1 MKKTRIALV
10 ALILFATFVGTA
22 FAADNTLY
30 LFTPTTGATM
40 TTKLDHPW
48 VNRGDLWKVLMFRSL
63 FLPDPTLTT
72 VSPDLA
78 SSYQIS
84 SDGLTYTIT
93 MKKGASWHDGTPVTA
108 DDVVFSIQT
117 ALKAA
122 QVNAIYTGVFS
133 HIVGASDFIAGKASS
148 LSGLTAKGDVITMKL
163 DAKVG
168 NAISVLGQ
176 FAIMPKH
183 LLKDVNPLEFQN
195 ASFWAHPI
203 GNGMYKL
210 QEFNPG
216 NYAVFVPYEKYDGPK
231 PKIERIVL
239 TAMADPIVAAQSGKL
254 DLYNTNATDQISEF
268 NKMKGFTAYPVDITF
283 YRYFVQNIK
292 DANGVPNK
300 TMSDIR
306 VRKAIM
312 YAMDTKAIAEG
323 LYPGLAKLI
332 YTGVPTSHSAYDKSS
347 EVYSYDPEKA
357 KQLLKEANF
366 DFSKPLKLRFYYADQ
381 TSINFMTAIAQY
393 LAQVGIKTDV
403 QKFQGDA
410 TTELYKVKDYDIA
423 LKGLSAFGFEEWYGE
438 YASDNVN
445 FVNILGKDG
454 YFDAKV
460 NELRETTDP
469 VKRNQILV
477 DLQKLEQKYLYKL
490 PLFILQNIYY
500 VNTAKVK
507 TPGIF
512 GNPWYNW
519 DYKFQDWEIK

>member
-1 MKKTRIALV
+1 MKKSRIALAAMILLAV
-10 ALILFATFVGTA
+10 AGTV
-22 FAADNTLY
+22 FAADNALY
-30 LFTPTTGATM
+30 LFQPTTGTTI
-40 TTKLDHPW
+40 TTKLDQPW

-78 SSYQIS
+78 SGYQIS
-84 SDGLTYTIT
+84 PDGLTYTFV
-93 MKKGASWHDGTPVTA
+93 MKKGPTWHDGVPVTA

-133 HIVGASDFIAGKASS
+133 HIVGASDYVAGKNSS
-148 LSGLTAKGDVITMKL
+148 LPGLSANGDVVTMKL
-163 DAKVG
+163 DTKVG
-168 NAISVLGQ
+168 NAINVLGQ

-195 ASFWAHPI
+195 ASFWTHPI

-216 NYAVFVPYEKYDGPK
+216 NYAVFVPYDKYDGPK
-231 PKIERIVL
+231 PKIPRIIL
-239 TAMADPIVAAQSGKL
+239 TAMTDPITAAQSGKL
-254 DLYNTNATDQISEF
+254 DLYNTNATDQISEL
-268 NKMKGFTAYPVDITF
+268 NKIKGFTSYPVDITF
-283 YRYFVQNIK
+283 YRYFVINIK

-300 TMSDIR
+300 AMADVR
-306 VRKAIM
+306 VRKALM
-312 YAMDTKAIAEG
+312 YAIDFKALGDG
-323 LYPGLAKLI
+323 LYPGLVRQI
-332 YTGVPTSHSAYDKSS
+332 YTGVPTTFSAYDKGA
-347 EVYSYDPEKA
+347 EQYSYNPEKA
-357 KQLLKEANF
+357 KQLLKDANF
-366 DFSKPLKLRFYYADQ
+366 DFSKTLRLRFYYGDQ
-381 TSINFMTAIAQY
+381 TSINFMAAVAQY

-410 TTELYKVKDYDIA
+410 TTELYKVRDYDIA

-438 YASDNVN
+438 YATDNSN

-460 NELRETTDP
+460 NELRATTDP
-469 VKRNQILV
+469 AKRAQILL
-477 DLQKLEQKYLYKL
+477 DLQQLEQKYLYKL
-490 PLFILQNIYY
+490 PIYTMQNIFF

-507 TPGIF
+507 TAGVF
-512 GNPWYNW
+512 GNPWFNW
-519 DYKFQDWEIK
+519 DYKFADWELK

>member
-1 MKKTRIALV
+1 MKKTRIAL
-10 ALILFATFVGTA
+10 AAMILLAISGTA
-22 FAADNTLY
+22 FAADDALY
-30 LFTPTTGATM
+30 LFNPTTGATM
-40 TTKLDHPW
+40 TTKLDNPW
-48 VNRGDLWKVLMFRSL
+48 VNRGDLWKVLVFRSL

-72 VSPDLA
+72 VAPDLA
-78 SSYQIS
+78 SAYQIS
-84 SDGLTYTIT
+84 PDGLTYTVT
-93 MKKGASWHDGTPVTA
+93 MKKGPTWHDGTPVTA

-133 HIVGASDFIAGKASS
+133 HIVGADDFVKGGASS
-148 LSGLTAKGDVITMKL
+148 LSGLSAKGDVITMKL
-163 DAKVG
+163 DTKVG
-168 NAISVLGQ
+168 NAINVLGQ

-195 ASFWAHPI
+195 AQFWTNPI
-203 GNGMYKL
+203 GNGMYRL

-231 PKIERIVL
+231 PKIPRIIL
-239 TAMADPIVAAQSGKL
+239 TAMANPVVAAQSGKL

-268 NKMKGFTAYPVDITF
+268 GKIKGFTKYPVDITF
-283 YRYFVQNIK
+283 YRYFVINIK

-300 TMSDIR
+300 ALADVN
-306 VRKAIM
+306 VRKAIL
-312 YAMDTKAIAEG
+312 YAIDIKALAEG

-332 YTGVPTSHSAYDKSS
+332 STGVPASLSAYDKSS
-347 EVYSYDPEKA
+347 EIYKYNPEKA
-357 KQLLKEANF
+357 KQLLKDARF

-381 TSINFMTAIAQY
+381 TSINFMTAVAQY

-410 TTELYKVKDYDIA
+410 TTELYKVREYDLA

-438 YASDNVN
+438 YATDNVN
-445 FVNILGKDG
+445 FVNIMGKDG
-454 YFDAKV
+454 YFDDKV
-460 NELRETTDP
+460 NELRQTTDP
-469 VKRNQILV
+469 AARRQILI

-490 PLFILQNIYY
+490 PLFTMQNIFF

-507 TPGIF
+507 TAGVF
-512 GNPWYNW
+512 GNPWFNW
-519 DYKFQDWEIK
+519 DNKFADWELK

>member
-1 MKKTRIALV
+1 MKKNRIVFTAV
-10 ALILFATFVGTA
+10 ILLAAVGTA
-22 FAADNTLY
+22 FGADNALY

-48 VNRGDLWKVLMFRSL
+48 VNRGDVWKVLMFRSL

-72 VSPDLA
+72 MSPDLA
-78 SSYQIS
+78 SSYEIS

-93 MKKGASWHDGTPVTA
+93 MKNGPTWHDGTPVTA
-108 DDVVFSIQT
+108 DDVIFSIQT

-133 HIVGASDFIAGKASS
+133 HIVGAADYVNGKTSS
-148 LSGLTAKGDVITMKL
+148 ISGLSAKGNVITMKL
-163 DAKVG
+163 DSKVG
-168 NAISVLGQ
+168 NAINVLGQ

-195 ASFWAHPI
+195 ATFWKHPI

-231 PKIERIVL
+231 PKIPQIIL
-239 TAMADPIVAAQSGKL
+239 TAMTDPVVAAQSGKL

-268 NKMKGFTAYPVDITF
+268 NKIKGFTAYPVDITF
-283 YRYFVQNIK
+283 YRYFVINIK
-292 DANGVPNK
+292 DANGNPNK
-300 TMSDIR
+300 TMSDVR
-306 VRKAIM
+306 VRKALM
-312 YAMDTKAIAEG
+312 YAIDFKTLAEG

-332 YTGVPTSHSAYDKSS
+332 YTGVPTSLPAYDKTS
-347 EVYSYDPEKA
+347 EVYTYNPEKA

-366 DFSKPLKLRFYYADQ
+366 DFSKTLRLRFYYSDQ
-381 TSINFMTAIAQY
+381 TSINFMTAVAQY
-393 LAQVGIKTDV
+393 LAQIGIKTDV

-410 TTELYKVKDYDIA
+410 TTELYKIRDYDIA
-423 LKGLSAFGFEEWYGE
+423 LKGLSAFWFEEWYGE
-438 YASDNVN
+438 YASDNSN
-445 FVNILGKDG
+445 FVNIFGKDG
-454 YFDAKV
+454 LFDEKV

-469 VKRNQILV
+469 ARRNQILV

-490 PLFILQNIYY
+490 PIFTLQNIFY

-507 TPGIF
+507 ATNVF
-512 GNPWYNW
+512 GNPWFNW
-519 DYKFQDWEIK
+519 DYKFADWELK